1 MDTSLITP
9 ETSYD
14 SASTLFDSV
23 TGYDHVT
30 WYVSNAKQAAA
41 FYCIRFGFQEI
52 AYQGLETGSKDICSH
67 VVRKDGIVMVFK
79 SALRARA
86 SLPENES
93 LVRDIHNHIE
103 SHGDAVKDVAFLVD
117 DVPGVYEAAMEGN
130 AKPIMSP
137 RVLSDMHG
145 QVVLATIQ
153 AIGDGTHTLIDRR
166 NYNPI
171 KFLPG
176 FDQPRQMQ
184 PYIESLLGDSGIRVI
199 DHCVANQGWNQM
211 DLACEF
217 YEQAL
222 GFHKFWSVDD
232 KQICTDFSALRSTVM
247 ASANEL
253 VKMPV
258 NEPAQGKKKS
268 QIEEFIEFNNGPGI
282 QHLALLTNNII
293 ESITNLRQR
302 GVEFIQIPSSYY
314 TILRERLS
322 HSSVSVKEDLRVLQ
336 DLDILIDFDDNGYLL
351 QLFTKPITDRPTIFL
366 EIIQREN
373 FDGFG
378 AGNFKALFESIEQEQ
393 MARGTL

>member
-1 MDTSLITP
+1 MDSSLITP
-9 ETSYD
+9 ETSFD
-14 SASTLFDSV
+14 STSTLFHSV

-41 FYCIRFGFQEI
+41 FYCVRFGFKEI
-52 AYQGLETGSKDICSH
+52 AFQGLETGSKDICSH

-79 SALRARA
+79 SALRAKA

-93 LVRDIHNHIE
+93 LVEDIHNHVS

-117 DVPGVYEAAMEGN
+117 DVVGVFEAAMQGN
-130 AKPIMSP
+130 AKSILAP
-137 RVLSDMHG
+137 RVLSDTNG
-145 QVVLATIQ
+145 EVRLATIQ

-166 NYNPI
+166 NYSPM

-176 FDQPRQMQ
+176 YDHPRQEQ
-184 PYIESLLGDSGIRVI
+184 PYIESLINDSGIHTI
-199 DHCVANQGWNQM
+199 DHCVANQGWDQM
-211 DLACEF
+211 DTACEF
-217 YEQAL
+217 YEHAL

-232 KQICTDFSALRSTVM
+232 KQICTEFSALRSTVM
-247 ASANEL
+247 ASANEF
-253 VKMPV
+253 VKMPI
-258 NEPAQGKKKS
+258 NEPAEGKKKS

-282 QHLALLTNNII
+282 QHLALQTDNII
-293 ESITNLRQR
+293 NSITNLRQR
-302 GVEFIQIPSSYY
+302 GVEFIQIPPSYY
-314 TILRERLS
+314 NILRKRLS
-322 HSSVSVKEDLRVLQ
+322 HSKVNIKEDLRALQ
-336 DLDILIDFDDNGYLL
+336 ELNILIDFDDNGYLL
-351 QLFTKPITDRPTIFL
+351 QLFTKPLTDRPTVFI